1 VTYAY
6 LVGRQIVNII
16 FMHWYERSL
25 SILGQAFQVVSVQF
39 PYLLNSCP
47 IMKDVSKII
56 LQCIV
61 ASANSSRRSA
71 PNFSGE
77 TVSEGSLLASSPV
90 WFSPFALGQHLHSA
104 SRSSTP
110 VTCRKLRNSNST
122 VSNQQRRNRAFATVM
137 VTKINNHGARL
148 AAFTLVEVMIG
159 VVILAVGFA
168 SLYLGFSH
176 GLPSFR

>member
-77 TVSEGSLLASSPV
+77 TVSEGSLLGLIARLV
-90 WFSPFALGQHLHSA
+90 FALS
-104 SRSSTP
+104 P
-110 VTCRKLRNSNST
+110 W
-122 VSNQQRRNRAFATVM
+122 VSISIPRLAP
-137 VTKINNHGARL
+137 ARL
-148 AAFTLVEVMIG
+148 SR
-159 VVILAVGFA
+159 VGNCGIPTQPYRINSA
-168 SLYLGFSH
+168 GTALSQPLW
-176 GLPSFR
+176 